1 MKKGKVFVNKIEKNL
16 KNNQD
21 YCEVVE
27 NDDRKVLLNINENI
41 EDKIDRLFNTNG
53 YIFNVDVKIIT
64 DNKIYNTKIASR
76 VGNNLITLDNNIIE
90 ISDIKDIVF

>member
-27 NDDRKVLLNINENI
+27 NDDRKVLSNINENI

-90 ISDIKDIVF
+90 INDIKDIVF

>member
-90 ISDIKDIVF
+90 INDIKDIVF